1 MLTCKQVSK
10 ALSREDYDQIHPVK
24 RFFLKLHIMICP
36 ICGKF
41 NRQLIESQKMC
52 REFREHEE
60 ELARERPHMD
70 ADKKSELKIL
80 LAQRVSEEQPESKK
94 AS

>member
-1 MLTCKQVSK
+1 MLTCKQVSR

-24 RFFLKLHIMICP
+24 RFLLKLHIMICP

-41 NRQLIESQKMC
+41 NRQLIETQKMYG
-52 REFREHEE
+52 EFKEHEE
-60 ELARERPHMD
+60 SLAEDRPHMD
-70 ADKKSELKIL
+70 EDRKSELKAL
-80 LAQRVSEEQPESKK
+80 LAQHVSEEQSESKK